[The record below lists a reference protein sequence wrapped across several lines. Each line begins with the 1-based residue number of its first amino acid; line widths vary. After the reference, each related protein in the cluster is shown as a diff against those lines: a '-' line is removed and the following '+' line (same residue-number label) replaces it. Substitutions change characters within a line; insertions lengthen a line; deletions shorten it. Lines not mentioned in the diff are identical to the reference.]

1 MKARPPAALA
11 CMLVLVVVAQI
22 ATAGEL
28 SPLVTPPTWTPR
40 VAQPVVLTLP
50 AEVARSV
57 SPEHVRLIVRSRGA
71 QRLITPETSAGSGAG
86 IWRFTPNHQG
96 TCVIATVIEPP
107 VDSTTGA
114 VFRYEK
120 LFLQVA
126 PEDPAAL
133 APKSPSASATAR
145 FAHRLELAPLVD
157 PACLLVGADLPL
169 RVKFE
174 GVNLTGV
181 RVIARCQPVRPSS
194 GSSPPANTNGVS
206 NDRPGAARAGVHR
219 LTTNQSAAV
228 NVPIDRPGL
237 WTITTEHC
245 PADKKPGDDGPVR
258 FVATMMFVVHGPDD
272 GAQADPLRHHA
283 RHAGREKDG

>member
-1 MKARPPAALA
+1 MLLILAVAPIAA
-11 CMLVLVVVAQI
+11 
-22 ATAGEL
+22 AGEL
-28 SPLVTPPTWTPR
+28 TPLVTPPTWSPR
-40 VAQPVVLTLP
+40 VAQPVALTLP
-50 AEVARSV
+50 ADVARSV
-57 SPEHVRLIVRSRGA
+57 SPKHVRLIVRSRGA
-71 QRLITPETSAGSGAG
+71 QRLITPEISPDSGAG

-107 VDSTTGA
+107 ADATTGA
-114 VFRYEK
+114 TFRYEK
-120 LFLQVA
+120 LFVQVA

-174 GVNLTGV
+174 GVNATGV
-181 RVIARCQPVRPSS
+181 QVIARCQPVPSS
-194 GSSPPANTNGVS
+194 PGGSASANTNVGAG
-206 NDRPGAARAGVHR
+206 DRPRAARSRVHR

-237 WTITTEHC
+237 WTITTEHR
-245 PADKKPGDDGPVR
+245 PANKKPGDAGPAR
-258 FVATMMFVVHGPDD
+258 FVATMMFVVHEPDA
-272 GAQADPLRHHA
+272 AQADPGSR
-283 RHAGREKDG
+283 

>member
-1 MKARPPAALA
+1 MKARLPVAVA
-11 CMLVLVVVAQI
+11 CTLVIVVVAPM
-22 ATAGEL
+22 AAAGEL
-28 SPLVTPPTWTPR
+28 TPLVTPPTWTPR

-71 QRLITPETSAGSGAG
+71 QRLITPETTAGSGTA
-86 IWRFTPNHQG
+86 IWRFTPHREG
-96 TCVIATVIEPP
+96 TCIIATVIEPP
-107 VDSTTGA
+107 ADSAAGA
-114 VFRYEK
+114 TFRYEK
-120 LFLQVA
+120 LFLLVA

-174 GVNLTGV
+174 GGNLTGA
-181 RVIARCQPVRPSS
+181 RVIARCQPVRSS
-194 GSSPPANTNGVS
+194 PGSSPSANTNVGS
-206 NDRPGAARAGVHR
+206 SDLPRAARASVHR

-237 WTITTEHC
+237 WTITTEHR
-245 PADKKPGDDGPVR
+245 PAGKKPGDGGPAR

-272 GAQADPLRHHA
+272 GAQADPGSRQPP
-283 RHAGREKDG
+283 RKP